1 MSATIASNIFFVGH
15 SLVSETLPNML
26 NSLIDAQRG
35 SGQVDYQLI
44 NGAPLGYNW
53 QNGASAQGMNARTAL
68 ASGRY
73 DVLVLTEAVPLD
85 SQIAYWDS
93 KGNALNYYR
102 AAIAG
107 NPDAQVYMY
116 ETWHD
121 LRSGTGV
128 DVPYDEGDGRS
139 WRARIEAD
147 IAKWE
152 GIVDHV
158 NANRPEGAK
167 AMLLVPVGQA
177 MLNLMDAIDARQVPG
192 ITSIQQLFGDSIHPN
207 SLGFYFVAMVQYATI
222 FGVNPADL
230 PTATFNQFGGAYQAP
245 GAALADAL
253 QAIAWA
259 TVNEYDR
266 DGVNDGAP
274 SGGGVTTPPVD
285 GGTGGTDTPDGGGD
299 NAGGTDGGSGTDG
312 GTGGNTG
319 GSDGGTGSGASGAQ
333 GWAASYFTTASGITA
348 LSQIDFTRSP
358 TATGTVDTL
367 DFRGQHGALWTGGPV
382 DNIAAVF
389 KGNLAVES
397 GGSYRF
403 QLNSDD
409 GSALYID
416 GKRVIDNDGAHADT
430 AKSGTITLTAGNHAI
445 EVRYF
450 DGRYGATLQLQWQG
464 PDSGNKLEV
473 LGGES
478 VTRPGSSTGGGVKP
492 TPTDPTPT
500 DPTPTDP
507 TPTDP
512 KPTDPVGGHDG
523 SGDLVNPSVAVGLNG
538 VNDWST
544 QQPFLDVF
552 KTAREWTGHLPGQYG
567 GVTYAQLQTRGLL
580 DANGWPTEIPAGI
593 SHIGTVILTDLPA
606 AMTSATGTYRLTYD
620 GEGELRI
627 NGASNIRYGDGIVT
641 FDYKPTGSGAVFID
655 IMATDPADHLRNI
668 SVVHADNAAAF
679 AAGEVF
685 DPDFL
690 GKIDDMRALRFMDW
704 MRTNDS
710 SQSAWANRPEQ
721 SDFSWGTGAGVPL
734 SVMVE
739 LANETGTDPWFNIPH
754 LATADYM
761 RKFVTYVRD
770 NLDPDLKAN
779 FEFSNEVWNWQF
791 GQAQWAHAQGQ
802 AAWPGEASAW
812 VQYYAKKSVEMARI
826 VDEVFGSQADDRA
839 VKIIATQ
846 TGYLGIEDA
855 ILEAGRV
862 TAEDPGHAQPA
873 SYFDTYA
880 VTGYFDGG
888 LGRGDKPA
896 VVKQWLT
903 DSRSMAVEAANDA
916 GLTGD
921 TRTRFIEAHKYD
933 LAGALAVQELRDGSI
948 TGDPTGSLQELFSQF
963 AYHKQVADDHGL
975 KMVMYEGGSHVVG
988 IGANMNDTALTDFF
1002 VWLNHSDAMGPLY
1015 TELMQGWKAAGGT
1028 LFNAFTDIGT
1038 PSKYGSWGSLAHID
1052 DESARWDALMKFN
1065 EDNPGWWEDRGATDF
1080 ADGGNPPVTSPVVP
1094 PTAPPVT
1101 TPEPP
1106 TVPPVTTPVT
1116 PTVPPATTPQPPA
1129 APSKPTPL
1137 VLTGTDAA
1145 ETLRGGMGDDRI
1157 SAMAGND
1164 TVFAGGGDDRVMGGF
1179 GADFLRG
1186 GVGTDTLT
1194 GGKGRDTFSALAGTG
1209 IDIITDFDSGV
1220 DFLRIDGRQIDLFA
1234 RPPAGVRIASLGDDL
1249 VVTFNNGADKVVLQ
1263 GHGQT
1268 GADEFLF

>member
-26 NSLIDAQRG
+26 NSLIDAQGG

-128 DVPYDEGDGRS
+128 DVPYDTGDSRS

-177 MLNLMDAIDARQVPG
+177 MLNLLDAIDARQVPG

-230 PTATFNQFGGAYQAP
+230 PSATFNQFGGAYQAP

-259 TVNEYDR
+259 TVNAYDR

-274 SGGGVTTPPVD
+274 AGGGGTTPPAD
-285 GGTGGTDTPDGGGD
+285 GGTDDTDTPDGGD
-299 NAGGTDGGSGTDG
+299 DG
-312 GTGGNTG
+312 GTGNNTG
-319 GSDGGTGSGASGAQ
+319 GDGDGSGGSGAQ
-333 GWAASYFTTASGITA
+333 GWVASYFTTAPGVTA

-358 TATGTVDTL
+358 AATGTVEAL
-367 DFRGQHGALWTGGPV
+367 NFQGQHGALWAGGPV

-389 KGNLAVES
+389 KGNLVIES

-416 GKRVIDNDGAHADT
+416 GKRVIDNDGAHADA
-430 AKSGTITLTAGNHAI
+430 AKSGSITLTAGNHAI

-464 PDSGNKLEV
+464 PDSGNRLEV

-478 VTRPGSSTGGGVKP
+478 ITRPGSSIGGGVKP

-500 DPTPTDP
+500 DPVGPVTP
-507 TPTDP
+507 
-512 KPTDPVGGHDG
+512 DPVGGSDA
-523 SGDLVNPSVAVGLNG
+523 SGDLVNPSIAVGLNG

-567 GVTYAQLQTRGLL
+567 GVTYAQLQARGLL
-580 DANGWPTEIPAGI
+580 DAHGWPTDIPAGI

-606 AMTSATGTYRLTYD
+606 AMTSAAGTYRLTYD
-620 GEGELRI
+620 GAGELRI
-627 NGASNIRYGDGIVT
+627 NGASNIHYGDGTVT
-641 FDYKPTGSGAVFID
+641 FDYTPTGSGGVFID
-655 IMATDPADHLRNI
+655 IISTDPADHLRNI
-668 SVVHADNAAAF
+668 SVVHEDNLAAF

-710 SQSAWANRPEQ
+710 GQSTWENRPEQ
-721 SDFSWGTGAGVPL
+721 GDFSWGTGAGVPL

-739 LANETGTDPWFNIPH
+739 LANEAGTDPWFNIPH

-770 NLDPDLKAN
+770 NLDPDLKAH

-812 VQYYAKKSVEMARI
+812 VQYYARKSVEMARVI
-826 VDEVFGSQADDRA
+826 DEVYGNQADARA

-846 TGYLGIEDA
+846 TGYLGLEEA

-862 TAEDPGHAQPA
+862 TAADPAHAQPA
-873 SYFDTYA
+873 SYFDAYA

-896 VVKQWLT
+896 VVKQWLAE
-903 DSRSMAVEAANDA
+903 SRSMAVDAANDA
-916 GLTGD
+916 GLTGE

-948 TGDPTGSLQELFSQF
+948 TGDPTGSLQELFSHF
-963 AYHKQVADDHGL
+963 AYHKQVADAHGL
-975 KMVMYEGGSHVVG
+975 QMVMYEGGSHVVG
-988 IGANMNDTALTDFF
+988 IGANMEDTALTDFF

-1015 TELMQGWKAAGGT
+1015 AELMEGWKEAGGT

-1052 DESARWDALMKFN
+1052 DSSARWDALMKFN
-1065 EDNPGWWEDRGATDF
+1065 ADNPGWWEDRGATDF
-1080 ADGGNPPVTSPVVP
+1080 TDGGGTSVI
-1094 PTAPPVT
+1094 
-1101 TPEPP
+1101 TPEPSA
-1106 TVPPVTTPVT
+1106 T
-1116 PTVPPATTPQPPA
+1116 PTQ
-1129 APSKPTPL
+1129 PTPL
-1137 VLTGTDAA
+1137 LLTGTAA
-1145 ETLRGGMGDDRI
+1145 ADTLRGGGGDERI
-1157 SAMAGND
+1157 SGLAGND
-1164 TVFAGGGDDRVMGGF
+1164 KVFAGGGADRVQGGL

-1186 GVGTDTLT
+1186 GAGADTLT
-1194 GGKGRDTFSALAGTG
+1194 GGKGRDTFSAVAGTG
-1209 IDIITDFDSGV
+1209 IDIITDFDSDV
-1220 DFLRIDGRQIDLFA
+1220 DFLRIDGRQIDPFA